1 MKLNCLLLFLLLL
14 SGSSFSQL
22 GYIAQYNKNLAESW
36 DGEYIRISQYRVKG
50 TPYLLGEAFS
60 GSIKYKGGGSDTG
73 NILYDLYKQKA
84 GLAVKNEIYE
94 SGGAVEEFTIH
105 LSEKYGGIILSFRS
119 AEVFGNTDLK
129 SYFNV
134 IDEGAKVSFLKIFR
148 IRLTPDPTNQMDKD
162 LRIFEQY
169 FDYYLY
175 VKGTN
180 NLSKIKLKSKDV
192 ISQFGEEEFI
202 KTQIK
207 NADLDVSK
215 EEDMIKLIKA
225 INNK

>member
-1 MKLNCLLLFLLLL
+1 MKRNYLLLFFLLL
-14 SGSSFSQL
+14 SCGSFAQL
-22 GYIAQYNKNLAESW
+22 GYIALYNKNMADSW

-50 TPYLLGEAFS
+50 TPYLLGEAFP

-73 NILYDLYKQKA
+73 KVLYDLYKQKA
-84 GLAVKNEIYE
+84 GLAVNREIYE
-94 SGGAVEEFTIH
+94 SGGAVEEFDIK
-105 LSEKYGGIILSFRS
+105 LSEKYGGDILVFKSTN
-119 AEVFGNTDLK
+119 VFGNTDLK
-129 SYFNV
+129 SYFN
-134 IDEGAKVSFLKIFR
+134 IIEEGAKVSFLKIFR
-148 IRLTPDPTNQMDKD
+148 IRLVPDPSNQMDKD
-162 LRIFEQY
+162 LRAFEQY

-180 NLSKIKLKSKDV
+180 NLSKIKLKSKDI
-192 ISQFGEEEFI
+192 ISEVGDEEFI